1 MNLELDDAEQAAL
14 VELLR
19 GEIEGT
25 RFPFAPRLRPL
36 KTILA
41 KLDPPPPASEP
52 FPPPKPPTE
61 LSVVLGRKPRR

>member
-1 MNLELDDAEQAAL
+1 MNLELDDTERAGL
-14 VELLR
+14 VELLK

-36 KTILA
+36 KSVLA
-41 KLDPPPPASEP
+41 KLAPQPPAPEP

-61 LSVVLGRKPRR
+61 RSVVLAKKRRR